1 MFPKRNRPHACAS
14 SFPSGWRDTLATWRK
29 ILSLGLPSL
38 FAFATM
44 TLTGT
49 IVLIMIGDLGYLAIA
64 VMGVVNIIMYN
75 VWALFSGIGHT
86 VNYLVAQNYGAGD
99 MAKGMQRTQIAL
111 LWSIVIAVLVAAFGW
126 AGSETVLRLTGGS
139 EELVAAGTEFLQ
151 LRFYAMSF
159 GIMSFVFHGFFRGVG
174 NTRVS
179 MVVSVVSNAIIL
191 TLCYVWTY
199 GHLGFPALGLAGA
212 GYAFLVGEAL
222 QLVICA
228 LVFWGLMHRPFGTRR
243 ILSLSWREAGL
254 MARESGKLGLMEFS
268 MSISMYIFT
277 MFVARL
283 GDRALAANE
292 VSLNVM
298 SLGFM
303 PAFAFGTTA
312 TILVGQAVGR
322 GDGLA
327 ARRAGTDTAILGA
340 LFLFLLGTVE
350 LIFAEPIARIYTDDP
365 EVYKLAAFLI
375 SISAYLQIFDGL
387 FNFYA
392 GGLRG
397 IGDTS
402 FLMKVSLLLNFAYF
416 VPVTWLFVQVL
427 GWGSVGAWVALYTFV
442 TLLGLA
448 VTIRYYRND
457 WSAVRMREAQ
467 PAKGG
472 QGGR

>member
-1 MFPKRNRPHACAS
+1 MAS
-14 SFPSGWRDTLATWRK
+14 IPFISASLRRMLETWK
-29 ILSLGLPSL
+29 QILSLGLPSL
-38 FAFATM
+38 FAFATQ
-44 TLTGT
+44 TLTWT

-64 VMGVVNIIMYN
+64 IMGVVNIIMYN
-75 VWALFSGIGHT
+75 VFALFSGIGHT

-99 MAKGMQRTQIAL
+99 MDKGLQRTQIAL
-111 LWSIVIAVLVAAFGW
+111 LTASAVAILVAAAGW
-126 AGSETVLRLTGGS
+126 AGSEAVLRLTGGS
-139 EELVAAGTEFLQ
+139 ADLVADGTKFLQ
-151 LRFYAMSF
+151 LRFYAMAF
-159 GIMSFVFHGFFRGVG
+159 GTLSFVFHGFFRGVG

-179 MVVSVVSNAIIL
+179 MIVSVVSNAAML
-191 TLCYVWTY
+191 ALCYAWTY
-199 GHLGFPALGLAGA
+199 GHWGLPALGLIGA

-222 QLVICA
+222 QFAICA
-228 LVFWGLMHRPFGTRR
+228 FVFWGLMHGQFGTRR
-243 ILSLSWREAGL
+243 ILRLSWREAGL

-268 MSISMYIFT
+268 MSVSMYIFT

-292 VSLNVM
+292 VALNVM
-298 SLGFM
+298 SIGFM

-322 GDGLA
+322 GDGRA
-327 ARRAGTDTAILGA
+327 ARRAGTDTAILGT
-340 LFLFLLGTVE
+340 LFLLLLGTAE
-350 LIFAEPIARIYTDDP
+350 LIWAEPIARIYTDDP
-365 EVYKLAAFLI
+365 TVYELAAYLI

-427 GWGSVGAWVALYTFV
+427 GWGSIGAWVALYTFV

>member
-1 MFPKRNRPHACAS
+1 MS
-14 SFPSGWRDTLATWRK
+14 SNPLKPAALRRLIGTWK
-29 ILSLGLPSL
+29 QILSLGLPSL
-38 FAFATM
+38 FAFATQ

-49 IVLIMIGDLGYLAIA
+49 IMLIMIGDLGYLAIA
-64 VMGVVNIIMYN
+64 IVGVVNIIMYN

-86 VNYLVAQNYGAGD
+86 VNYLVAQNYGAGNMD
-99 MAKGMQRTQIAL
+99 KGLQRTQIAL
-111 LWSIVIAVLVAAFGW
+111 LTSVAVAVVVAAAGW
-126 AGSETVLRLTGGS
+126 GGSEAVLRLTGGS
-139 EELVAAGTEFLQ
+139 ADLVATGTPYLQ
-151 LRFYAMSF
+151 LRFYAMAF
-159 GIMSFVFHGFFRGVG
+159 GTISFVFHGFFRGVG

-179 MVVSVVSNAIIL
+179 MVVSVLSNVTML
-191 TLCYVWTY
+191 VLCYAWTY
-199 GHLGFPALGLAGA
+199 GHWGFPALGLIGA

-222 QLVICA
+222 QLVICV
-228 LVFWGLMHRPFGTRR
+228 LMFWGVMHGQFGTRR
-243 ILSLSWREAGL
+243 ILRLSWRESGL

-268 MSISMYIFT
+268 MSVSMYIFT

-283 GDRALAANE
+283 GDHALAANE
-292 VSLNVM
+292 VALNVM
-298 SLGFM
+298 SVGFM

-340 LFLFLLGTVE
+340 LFLFLLGTAE
-350 LIFAEPIARIYTDDP
+350 LIFAGPIARIYTDDP
-365 EVYKLAAFLI
+365 AVYELAAFLI

-427 GWGSVGAWVALYTFV
+427 GWGSIGAWVALYTYV
-442 TLLGLA
+442 TLLGTA
-448 VTIRYYRND
+448 VTVRYYRND
-457 WSAVRMREAQ
+457 WSAVRIREAR
-467 PAKGG
+467 PAEGA
-472 QGGR
+472 RH

>member
-1 MFPKRNRPHACAS
+1 MAS
-14 SFPSGWRDTLATWRK
+14 NLIMTGALRRLMATWK
-29 ILSLGLPSL
+29 QILSLGLPSL
-38 FAFATM
+38 FAFATQ

-64 VMGVVNIIMYN
+64 IMGVVNIIMYN
-75 VWALFSGIGHT
+75 VFALFSGIGHT

-99 MAKGMQRTQIAL
+99 MDKGLQRTQIAL
-111 LWSIVIAVLVAAFGW
+111 LTAFVVAILVAAAGW
-126 AGSETVLRLTGGS
+126 AGSEAVLRLTGGS
-139 EELVAAGTEFLQ
+139 ADLVETGTEFLQ
-151 LRFYAMSF
+151 LRFYAMAF
-159 GIMSFVFHGFFRGVG
+159 GTMSFVFHGFFRGVG

-179 MVVSVVSNAIIL
+179 MIVSVVSNVTIIA
-191 TLCYVWTY
+191 LCYAWTY
-199 GHLGFPALGLAGA
+199 GHWGFPALGLTGA
-212 GYAFLVGEAL
+212 GYAFLAGEAL

-228 LVFWGLMHRPFGTRR
+228 TVFWGLMHKPFGTRR
-243 ILSLSWREAGL
+243 ILRLSWREADL

-268 MSISMYIFT
+268 MSVSMYIFT

-283 GDRALAANE
+283 GDHALAANE
-292 VSLNVM
+292 VALNVM
-298 SLGFM
+298 SVGFM

-312 TILVGQAVGR
+312 TILVGQAIGR
-322 GDGLA
+322 GDWKA
-327 ARRAGTDTAILGA
+327 ARQAGTDTAILGA
-340 LFLFLLGTVE
+340 LFLLILGTAE

-365 EVYKLAAFLI
+365 AVYELAAFLI

-427 GWGSVGAWVALYTFV
+427 GWGSIGAWVALYTFV

-448 VTIRYYRND
+448 VTVRYYRND
-457 WSAVRMREAQ
+457 WSAIRMREAR
-467 PAKGG
+467 PAE
-472 QGGR
+472 GGR